1 MEVVIQE
8 SMFHNL
14 CWGCGPLNERGLRIK
29 SYWNGLES
37 VCSWQ
42 PQDVFMAGPRHILNG
57 GIIATVLDCH
67 CICTAIAVAY
77 EQEGREMGPEPH
89 IWYATASMNVRYLK
103 PTPIDQPVLLRA
115 TVTEIVRRKTV
126 LSCSLFSGSTKTVEG
141 EVVAVRV
148 PTEWFDDGL

>member
-115 TVTEIVRRKTV
+115 TAM
-126 LSCSLFSGSTKTVEG
+126 LSGGYPIHFAVHYIMFSVHPASLREPMYRTIFHPLNG
-141 EVVAVRV
+141 
-148 PTEWFDDGL
+148 